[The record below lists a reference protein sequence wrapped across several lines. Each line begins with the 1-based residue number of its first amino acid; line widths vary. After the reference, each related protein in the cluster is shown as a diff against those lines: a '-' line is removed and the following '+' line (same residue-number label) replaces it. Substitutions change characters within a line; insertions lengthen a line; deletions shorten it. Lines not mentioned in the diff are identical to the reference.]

1 MTTLSTDQGLIL
13 PAASDAD
20 NVPTS
25 FADFSGGL
33 SDDGVES
40 RLVKR
45 YLSAADRTV
54 RNPAPNT
61 GEISFRADGPI
72 YEWYTG
78 SAWETL
84 VNPADWST
92 YTPTWT
98 ATTTNPVIGNGTIE
112 GRYIRLGPTVIC
124 SGRILMGSST
134 TFGSGTYVISLP
146 VTAAFA
152 TMYPGSAFLND
163 SGTATNRRP
172 AVTVL
177 NTTSDFTLYAPTGGV
192 VNPTNPFTWAQSDV
206 IMWSITYE
214 AA

>member
-1 MTTLSTDQGLIL
+1 MTSLTTDQGLIL
-13 PAASDAD
+13 PVASDGD
-20 NVPTS
+20 NVPTA
-25 FADFSGGL
+25 FTDFTGGL

-54 RNPAPNT
+54 RNPSPNT

-84 VNPADWST
+84 VNPADWTT

-98 ATTTNPVIGNGTIE
+98 STGTLPSIGNGTIE
-112 GRYIRLGPTVIC
+112 GRYLRMGPTILC
-124 SGRILMGSST
+124 TGRILMGST
-134 TFGSGTYVISLP
+134 TSFGTGTYVISLP
-146 VTAAFA
+146 VTAAFS
-152 TMYPGSAFLND
+152 TLYPGAAFLND
-163 SGTATNRRP
+163 SGTSANRRP
-172 AVTVL
+172 GVTVL
-177 NTTSDFTLYAPTGGV
+177 NTASDFTVYGPTGV
-192 VNPTNPFTWAQSDV
+192 VNPTVPFTWAQSDV
-206 IMWSITYE
+206 IQWSITYE